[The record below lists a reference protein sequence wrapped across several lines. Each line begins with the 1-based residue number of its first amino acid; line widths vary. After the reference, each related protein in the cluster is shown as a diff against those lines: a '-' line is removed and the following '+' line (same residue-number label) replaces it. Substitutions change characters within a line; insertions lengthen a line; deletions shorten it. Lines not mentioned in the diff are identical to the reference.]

1 MALGEVE
8 LQRRARRVHGQAVL
22 DLEVIVALV
31 DHVEGGARRVPER
44 HRRQDDLG
52 SIEGEPRVDRGRVEH
67 QCEVR
72 PLAALLAAADVHGH
86 LGLGSGAGWRTA
98 TT

>member
-1 MALGEVE
+1 MGLG
-8 LQRRARRVHGQAVL
+8 LGCWVL
-22 DLEVIVALV
+22 GVGLGCWVLGMLGCWVLGV
-31 DHVEGGARRVPER
+31 GVEGGARRVPER

-52 SIEGEPRVDRGRVEH
+52 SIEGEPRVHRGRVEH

>member
-1 MALGEVE
+1 MLGRWVSG
-8 LQRRARRVHGQAVL
+8 VGVG
-22 DLEVIVALV
+22 
-31 DHVEGGARRVPER
+31 GGARRVPER

-52 SIEGEPRVDRGRVEH
+52 PIEGEPRVHRGRVEH

-86 LGLGSGAGWRTA
+86 LGSGSGAAWRTA